1 MANNLRYLLE
11 HFCLDGQKI
20 DISSQLDEENAN
32 NIEKINTQTI
42 PSINTRID
50 DIKNTDIPNINSRID
65 TIKNTDIPSI
75 NQKINTINNTT
86 IPSVQENV
94 SAVNEKANR
103 INESVAKNT
112 RDISNLSDNVTMQGN
127 SINSINTEK
136 IPKIENNINGINDS
150 LSTLHDETSSNTTNI
165 GNLTTNVNELTTKVN
180 TNTDSI
186 NGLTTKVDTNTD
198 SINTINNTSI
208 PHLQSEIDSLSGGGS
223 GSVGELRE
231 KVEKNTTD
239 ISKLSGKVDTNTTAI
254 STINDTS
261 IPNLQSE
268 IDNLKGSGTGSIGE
282 LRTKVEKNT
291 SDISELNGKVES
303 NTSDITELSGKVDT
317 NTSAI
322 SSINGTSIPN
332 LQSEI
337 DNLKGS
343 GTGSIGELR
352 TKVEKNTSD
361 ISELNGK
368 VESNTSDITELS
380 GKVDTNTSAISSIN
394 GTSIPNLQSEI
405 DNLKTSNTW
414 RLINGEETT
423 IEDIIL
429 TAKEYTND
437 IINYLTLTFNFK
449 DIESIKL
456 NYGYLFL
463 LETITPPIL
472 SDVRFDNIVTF
483 NHNQVGTIT
492 LNVSYNKTGII
503 LTLSNKTN
511 ITSVFN
517 NVTANLFYF

>member
-322 SSINGTSIPN
+322 SSINGTSI
-332 LQSEI
+332 L
-337 DNLKGS
+337 
-343 GTGSIGELR
+343 
-352 TKVEKNTSD
+352 
-361 ISELNGK
+361 
-368 VESNTSDITELS
+368 
-380 GKVDTNTSAISSIN
+380 
-394 GTSIPNLQSEI
+394 NLQSEI